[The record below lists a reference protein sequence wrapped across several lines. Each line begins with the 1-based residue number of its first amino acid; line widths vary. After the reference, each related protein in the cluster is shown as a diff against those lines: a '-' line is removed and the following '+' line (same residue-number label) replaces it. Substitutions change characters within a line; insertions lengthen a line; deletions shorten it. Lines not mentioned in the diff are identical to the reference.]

1 VTTKAAP
8 PRSADPMRNDP
19 SRHWG
24 AIVPFVPAEV
34 LVEQA
39 RALESAGLIGVL
51 APQVYG
57 PPFVPLAAV
66 AAGTATSCE
75 PAAIDEG
82 ADLSLPLR
90 LLNEIAVY
98 LPARRGLRRRWHDCL
113 RDR

>member
-39 RALESAGLIGVL
+39 RALES
-51 APQVYG
+51 
-57 PPFVPLAAV
+57 
-66 AAGTATSCE
+66 
-75 PAAIDEG
+75 
-82 ADLSLPLR
+82 
-90 LLNEIAVY
+90 
-98 LPARRGLRRRWHDCL
+98 RG
-113 RDR
+113 